1 MAYIGIDPNVGDISF
16 QTFTGTGSATAFT
29 LAQSVVSGEAIM
41 VVIGNVIQEPG
52 IGKAYTAQGTTLTF
66 SSPPANGDVI
76 TVRFFGRAVDSR
88 KQSAGWFNLPL
99 GPASLTS
106 LT

>member
-1 MAYIGIDPNVGDISF
+1 VTLLSSLAWWAYIFICRRTIFGFKIVLYMFFHSSSF
-16 QTFTGTGSATAFT
+16 G
-29 LAQSVVSGEAIM
+29 
-41 VVIGNVIQEPG
+41 
-52 IGKAYTAQGTTLTF
+52 
-66 SSPPANGDVI
+66 
-76 TVRFFGRAVDSR
+76 FFGRAVDSR

>member
-52 IGKAYTAQGTTLTF
+52 IGKAYTARKAQRSPSPHRQLT
-66 SSPPANGDVI
+66 AM
-76 TVRFFGRAVDSR
+76 
-88 KQSAGWFNLPL
+88 
-99 GPASLTS
+99 
-106 LT
+106 

>member
-1 MAYIGIDPNVGDISF
+1 MAYIGIDPNVGDITF

-52 IGKAYTAQGTTLTF
+52 IGKAYTASGTTLTF

-76 TVRFFGRAVDSR
+76 QVRYFGRAVDQPTSFAMQLF
-88 KQSAGWFNLPL
+88 KYL
-99 GPASLTS
+99 SLIHI
-106 LT
+106 